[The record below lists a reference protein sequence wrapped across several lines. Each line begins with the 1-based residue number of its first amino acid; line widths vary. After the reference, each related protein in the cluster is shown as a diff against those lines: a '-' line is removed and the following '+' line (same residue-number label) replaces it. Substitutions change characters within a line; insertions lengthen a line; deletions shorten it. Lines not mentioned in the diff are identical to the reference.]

1 MSQDKPRH
9 FYVTYSSSSIEN
21 QSKRMKKD
29 IRNLFNPIMIYINKL
44 LFVFINKIKVNG
56 HIRPN

>member
-44 LFVFINKIKVNG
+44 LFVFIKEDKG
-56 HIRPN
+56 